1 MWSLLS
7 LLKLFSTKFTNLSVF
22 LTWSRAPSNVCSAV
36 RGWCFVVES
45 ICQLGS
51 KKAKNK
57 RRKKKH
63 TTRHLVLMAFVVSSV
78 YGQFLRSWT
87 HEEIND
93 STRENKLLC
102 SSRQSLFLNIW
113 LLTPHPQKIYIYI
126 YIYIYKLHWSSDS
139 NTWHFSVIITTLRPC
154 KTVHEIFHEAQWKR
168 YWTLRACNPVVTHLS
183 RYSFISSQFNCIS
196 CIIKSILNL

>member
-22 LTWSRAPSNVCSAV
+22 LTWSRTPSNVCSAV

-87 HEEIND
+87 HEEINN

-126 YIYIYKLHWSSDS
+126 YIYINFTGLPTRIRD
-139 NTWHFSVIITTLRPC
+139 TFQL
-154 KTVHEIFHEAQWKR
+154 
-168 YWTLRACNPVVTHLS
+168 
-183 RYSFISSQFNCIS
+183 SSQLCDLARPFMKYFMKRNGRDIELCGRVTQLSLTYRATVLYLPNLIVS
-196 CIIKSILNL
+196 LALLNRF